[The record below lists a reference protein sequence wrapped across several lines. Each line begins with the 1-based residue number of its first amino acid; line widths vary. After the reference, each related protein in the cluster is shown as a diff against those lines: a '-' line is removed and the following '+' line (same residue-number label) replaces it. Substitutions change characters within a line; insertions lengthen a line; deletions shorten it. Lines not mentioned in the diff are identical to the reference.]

1 MRFPKVGF
9 TVFLMATCLT
19 AYAMPS
25 AYAQTAAP
33 APSAAPAP
41 ATAPAPPAASG
52 TAATPAAPATPAPA
66 APPPGYWINGIHI
79 GLQIEGGFTANPGTP
94 ADGVNYGRLF
104 DDRSNQAQL
113 NQVLLTV
120 NKPTDPNATGF
131 DWGFKVQ
138 GMYGSDA
145 RYTHFLGVFDRA
157 PGPGYENQFDI
168 VEADVLLHL
177 PFPTAGGM
185 DAHVGLFPTPLGY
198 EVIDPSANP
207 FYSHSYIFN
216 FGLPLKHSG
225 ILTTSHITPMIDFYL
240 GVDTGVNT
248 TFGCCHGD
256 DNGEIAGVIGVGLN
270 LMGGNLTVLALSHI
284 GPENASRLLAITTN
298 PNTGVPFGGNAANG
312 YMRYYNDIVLTW
324 KATDKLTLTTEANL
338 IRDDFDGF
346 FHKGKVSPVN
356 AFGVAQYASYS
367 LSDIVTFNAR
377 AEIYRDDSGFF
388 VSAFPNNVGL
398 GNNNFVGTELGLPG
412 ATSVGT
418 SGQPTTYG
426 EITVGLTFKPS
437 LPAPITGLLIRP
449 ELRVDDALGGGH
461 PFGHFMDGRSQVTL
475 ASDFVLTF

>member
-1 MRFPKVGF
+1 MRFPRVSL
-9 TVFLMATCLT
+9 TASLVATCLV

-25 AYAQTAAP
+25 AHAQT
-33 APSAAPAP
+33 
-41 ATAPAPPAASG
+41 
-52 TAATPAAPATPAPA
+52 ATPAAPAPAPAAPPAAPGTPAAPAAAAPA
-66 APPPGYWINGIHI
+66 APPPGLWINGIHL
-79 GLQIEGGFTANPGTP
+79 GAQIEGGFTANPATP
-94 ADGVNYGRLF
+94 NDGVNFGRLF

-157 PGPGYENQFDI
+157 PGPGYENQFDV

-198 EVIDPSANP
+198 EVIDPTGNP

-216 FGLPLKHSG
+216 FGLPLKHAG
-225 ILTTSHITPMIDFYL
+225 ILTTTHITPMVDFYL

-248 TFGCCHGD
+248 TFGCCNGD
-256 DNGEIAGVIGVGLN
+256 DNGQIAGIIGVGLN
-270 LMGGNLTVLALSHI
+270 LMGGNLTILALSHL
-284 GPENASRLLAITTN
+284 GPENASRTLAVLTN
-298 PNTGVPFGGNAANG
+298 PTTGVPFGGSAANG
-312 YMRYYNDIVLTW
+312 FMRYYNDIVLTW

-346 FHKGKVSPVN
+346 FVKGKPSPAN
-356 AFGVAQYASYS
+356 AFGVAQYASYT
-367 LSDIVTFNAR
+367 LSDTVTFNAR
-377 AEIYRDDSGFF
+377 AEIYRDDTGFF
-388 VSAFPNNVGL
+388 VTAFPNNIGL
-398 GNNNFVGTELGLPG
+398 GNNNFVGGELGLPG
-412 ATSVGT
+412 ATALGA
-418 SGQPTTYG
+418 GQATTYG
-426 EITVGLTFKPS
+426 EITLGLTFKPS
-437 LPAPITGLLIRP
+437 MPAPITGLMIRP
-449 ELRVDDALGGGH
+449 ELRVDNALGGGH
-461 PFGHFMDGRSQVTL
+461 PFGTNFNSHTMVTF